1 MTSPPQP
8 LDFCPAS
15 GRLAKEKEGIVM
27 KDKNRNKK
35 INPAVAVIA
44 VFLWVIVLT
53 IVLHAYCQQGGTLA
67 KVVEVALI
75 VLTMVGFIACIVI
88 YVIPIRRLTARIDK
102 AAFQYQLTHDGEAY
116 LAELEECKE
125 MPGVKRAVFYDVPAK
140 DYLGVLKIRA
150 LREMGRTAESRA
162 LLETVKQETTNDLTR
177 QALKTEEEQL
187 P

>member
-1 MTSPPQP
+1 M
-8 LDFCPAS
+8 
-15 GRLAKEKEGIVM
+15 
-27 KDKNRNKK
+27 
-35 INPAVAVIA
+35 
-44 VFLWVIVLT
+44 
-53 IVLHAYCQQGGTLA
+53 
-67 KVVEVALI
+67 ALI
-75 VLTMVGFIACIVI
+75 VLTLVGFIACIVI

-162 LLETVKQETTNDLTR
+162 LLETVKQETTNAVSYTHLDVYKR
-177 QALKTEEEQL
+177 QV
-187 P
+187 PH

>member
-1 MTSPPQP
+1 
-8 LDFCPAS
+8 
-15 GRLAKEKEGIVM
+15 M

-53 IVLHAYCQQGGTLA
+53 IVLHAYFQQGGTLA

-75 VLTMVGFIACIVI
+75 VLTLVGFIACIVI
-88 YVIPIRRLTARIDK
+88 YVIPIRRLSARIDK

-116 LAELEECKE
+116 LAELEECRK
-125 MPGVKRAVFYDVPAK
+125 MPGVKRAAFYDVPAK
-140 DYLGVLKIRA
+140 DYLEVLKIRA

-162 LLETVKQETTNDLTR
+162 LLETVKKETANDLTR